1 MQRLS
6 KKFLD
11 QPLEDLREES
21 KIKFEVFQ
29 NKDKLSKHFAQMIAD
44 EIKENNLAG
53 KPTRLILPVGP
64 TSQYPILA
72 EICNLQKISWRNVFT
87 FNMDEY
93 CDWQG
98 RALPIDHPLS
108 FEGFMFKNLFEKLEP
123 ELRIPANQAHFP
135 DPLNLDAISQQIEK
149 VGGIDSC
156 YGGIGY
162 HGHIAFNEPPV
173 SRWFSLSIEE
183 FKNSLTR
190 MVEISP
196 DSIVM
201 NSTRNAG
208 GNSAD
213 FPSMGVTLGMKD
225 ILSAKRIRLYCP
237 GGAWQRYIVRVACF
251 GVEDIDYPVTLLQDH
266 KDCQL
271 IVDKETGAP
280 PFTGLE

>member
-1 MQRLS
+1 
-6 KKFLD
+6 
-11 QPLEDLREES
+11 
-21 KIKFEVFQ
+21 
-29 NKDKLSKHFAQMIAD
+29 
-44 EIKENNLAG
+44 
-53 KPTRLILPVGP
+53 
-64 TSQYPILA
+64 
-72 EICNLQKISWRNVFT
+72 
-87 FNMDEY
+87 
-93 CDWQG
+93 
-98 RALPIDHPLS
+98 
-108 FEGFMFKNLFEKLEP
+108 LEP